1 VVFKP
6 QNNVSVYANYTAG
19 LSAGGTAG
27 PSTANAGQV
36 FAPQKSKQ
44 YEMGVKVDWGRM
56 TTQAALYQ
64 IQRPGSMTDPVT
76 NVYSF
81 GGETRNR
88 GLELTAYGEIQK
100 GLRLLASA
108 AFNDATLTR
117 TAGGVNQGNEAN
129 GVPERTF
136 NLGLDWDAP
145 WVEGLSLNGRVIHTS
160 AMYYD
165 AANILRMPGWTRL
178 DLGARLRTNVAGK
191 PVVLRA
197 SLENVSNKSYWVTA
211 SGYTTTGAPRTLM
224 LSAQVDF

>member
-76 NVYSF
+76 MS
-81 GGETRNR
+81 T
-88 GLELTAYGEIQK
+88 
-100 GLRLLASA
+100 ASA
-108 AFNDATLTR
+108 ARRAT
-117 TAGGVNQGNEAN
+117 
-129 GVPERTF
+129 
-136 NLGLDWDAP
+136 
-145 WVEGLSLNGRVIHTS
+145 
-160 AMYYD
+160 
-165 AANILRMPGWTRL
+165 AAW
-178 DLGARLRTNVAGK
+178 
-191 PVVLRA
+191 
-197 SLENVSNKSYWVTA
+197 S
-211 SGYTTTGAPRTLM
+211 
-224 LSAQVDF
+224 